1 MRPKKRPAER
11 TMQLRYRDSSG
22 NKKLK
27 RRVVWAI
34 WAFCA
39 GAAVGFWLNN
49 VFGSPAGY
57 SRNEPAA
64 STR

>member
-1 MRPKKRPAER
+1 
-11 TMQLRYRDSSG
+11 MQLRYRDSSG